1 MNQEDE
7 RRESWRI
14 AADERYYRICKMSF
28 LFGIVQHTLLAV
40 LFAQL
45 NVTLLSH
52 YNIISILVFSISY
65 FYNEKRRFH
74 RAMTIAYIEII
85 VHQVL
90 ATIFIGW
97 DTGFHAYILFCIMI
111 PLLTSRGHANWKLFI
126 SGSSFVSYLLL
137 LLFCH
142 SREPL
147 YEIPSSVFQVL
158 LITNEISFIAILVLI
173 AYLFNGTVLDFE
185 EKLEAEFQ
193 YARGLLLNILPES
206 ISERVGRNSERVA
219 DGYDRATVLFADI
232 VNFTPLAESTSPE
245 RLVEL
250 LDHLF
255 TRFDLLTDR
264 WQCEKIKTIGD
275 AYMVASGVPEESL
288 DHAFRVTS
296 YGLDMLEEIRTFN
309 EEEGVD
315 LAIRIGI
322 HTGPLVAGVIG
333 LKKFSYDLWGDT
345 VNTASRMESSGVVG
359 AVQITGDTKRELGEG
374 FLFQSRGT
382 LMVKGKGEI
391 EAFLVSRMG
400 RPESEERV

>member
-1 MNQEDE
+1 MEKAE
-7 RRESWRI
+7 RKEGWVK
-14 AADERYYRICKMSF
+14 AVDERYYRICKMSF
-28 LFGIVQHTLLAV
+28 LFGIVQHTILAL
-40 LFAQL
+40 LFANL
-45 NVTLLSH
+45 NVTFLSQ
-52 YNIISILVFSISY
+52 YNIISIVVFSIAY
-65 FYNEKRRFH
+65 IYNEKRQFH
-74 RAMTIAYIEII
+74 LAMTLAYIEII

-126 SGSSFVSYLLL
+126 SGSSFISYVSLLIT
-137 LLFCH
+137 CQA
-142 SREPL
+142 REPL
-147 YEIPSSVFQVL
+147 YEIPRGVFHFIL
-158 LITNEISFIAILVLI
+158 LTNEISFIAILVLI

-193 YARGLLLNILPES
+193 YAKTLLLNILPET
-206 ISERVGRNSERVA
+206 ISERIGRSSERVA
-219 DGYDRATVLFADI
+219 DGIDSATVLFADI

-255 TRFDLLTDR
+255 SRFDRLTEV

-275 AYMVASGVPEESL
+275 AYMVASGVPEKSL

-296 YGLDMLEEIRTFN
+296 YGLDMLKEIHSFN

-345 VNTASRMESSGVVG
+345 VNTASRMESSGVIG
-359 AVQITGDTKRELGEG
+359 AVQITADTKEELGEG

-391 EAFLVSRMG
+391 EAFLVSHRQVQ
-400 RPESEERV
+400 R